1 MPLNK
6 DSYANTFLVATV
18 LCLVCAFLVSS
29 AAVVLKPIQAANVQL
44 DRKKNILSVTGF
56 TQADIDEA
64 GGVNELFAKRF
75 DTKIIDLR
83 TGEEAVEECK
93 AAMEKAKDTTIEDI
107 KGSYDQ
113 LWASKQKK
121 EEIGLSIPLDKQEDV
136 CGIKRRENFS
146 SLYILKSE
154 DGNKIERYV
163 LPVRGNGLWSLMQGY
178 LAIEPDFQTVAGLTF
193 YQQAETPG
201 LGGEVM
207 NPQWKK
213 KWSGK
218 KIYDGDTVALKVTKG
233 DQSGNEYGVDALSG
247 ATITSNGV
255 TNMLEFWMGPKGF
268 GPYIEKQK
276 SGTSIAFLDRAKINS
291 GDIHGQ

>member
-29 AAVVLKPIQAANVQL
+29 AAIVLKPIQQANIQL
-44 DRKKNILSVTGF
+44 DRKKNILAVTGF
-56 TQADIDEA
+56 RPEDIKQA

-75 DTKIIDLR
+75 TTKIIDMR
-83 TGEEAVEECK
+83 TGEEAAEECK
-93 AAMEKAKDTTIEDI
+93 TAMEKAKESTIDDI
-107 KGSYDQ
+107 DASYDQ
-113 LWASKQKK
+113 LWASKQKGK
-121 EEIGLSIPLDKQEDV
+121 EVDLSTELNKKEDV

-146 SLYILKSE
+146 SVYILKSP
-154 DGNKIERYV
+154 DGTQVERYV

-178 LAIEPDFQTVAGLTF
+178 LAVEPDFQTVAGLTF

-213 KWSGK
+213 KWEGK
-218 KIYDGDTVALKVTKG
+218 QIYKDGDVALTVSKG
-233 DQSGNEYGVDALSG
+233 DQSNNEYGVDALSG

-255 TNMLEFWMGPKGF
+255 SNMLEFWMGPKGF
-268 GPYIEKQK
+268 GPYINKQK
-276 SGTSIAFLDRAKINS
+276 SGTPVEMAQTS
-291 GDIHGQ
+291 GYRSGGNDGQ